1 MFIPA
6 LRAWAATEP
15 EEIAI
20 PNIPV
25 KGLFANTPY
34 LELVGKI
41 VVGKG
46 PWA

>member
-1 MFIPA
+1 M
-6 LRAWAATEP
+6 
-15 EEIAI
+15 

-25 KGLFANTPY
+25 KGDFANTPY
-34 LELVGKI
+34 LDDVGKI